1 MTTCRQV
8 QQCTWAS
15 DGTLGHTW
23 TQGCLFSTHVL
34 LRSMASLAR
43 KLAFGASWTNGTG
56 HAHLLW
62 SMALCMAGMP
72 WMVQCRVLLLHCAEV
87 DGVAEHLWTG
97 GCPPTVCLFRRG
109 GCSFVRS
116 LARSSSVFQTACR
129 INLRTKHACPRV
141 RTYGRRWQH
150 LSLIHI

>member
-1 MTTCRQV
+1 MPICFGPWRFAWQACRGWCNV
-8 QQCTWAS
+8 
-15 DGTLGHTW
+15 
-23 TQGCLFSTHVL
+23 
-34 LRSMASLAR
+34 
-43 KLAFGASWTNGTG
+43 
-56 HAHLLW
+56 
-62 SMALCMAGMP
+62 
-72 WMVQCRVLLLHCAEV
+72 RVLLLHCAEV

-150 LSLIHI
+150 DFFVPRSRSTCGSLEHVHAGAAERNAAHGSSTRSYQHPGALCTAPKCATKEAE